1 LKKKKLSEFAPIFNR
16 PLYQY
21 AMVYREGERWIL
33 EAPRIVLEIAMQ
45 DEDVKN
51 FFGDFEGREV
61 KSDVLSSKR
70 YMDLRKTG
78 VLYGEALS
86 FEMTPASFLVSDNN
100 RKAYESSMAA
110 LYQKGI
116 SLLIYG
122 VPGVGKTHLLHA
134 VGWYALNK
142 LLYKVAFFTSS
153 KLIDLIH
160 ESFNEKTTAKMKEIL
175 ADVDLLLIDD
185 FQNFDRKMFNFC
197 IDFVFTIVDKLILL
211 GKRVIVTS
219 DVKSDLW
226 KNIPTR
232 LEQRLTLGGSIP
244 VHPPDEKFV
253 KDFLDI
259 SLKRAGIKIT
269 KDALEVVSNL
279 KFSNVRKLKAFVNFL
294 AARNKPVVTRNDL
307 YYAALEVLGEEGFVD
322 EKEITL
328 GSLWRRVVETFFDPF
343 EAESILRG
351 ERVSGDLNKKL
362 QYTKIAFASV
372 MKERDVSPSEM
383 QRVFNVSRAAVY
395 KWLSKEE
402 ELKGQPI
409 YEAVKAKVEE
419 VVKMYTGGK

>member
-1 LKKKKLSEFAPIFNR
+1 VEKRKLSEISAVFNR
-16 PLYQY
+16 PLYQH
-21 AMVYREGERWIL
+21 ATVYREGERWIL
-33 EAPRIVLEIAMQ
+33 EAPRIVLEMAMQ
-45 DEDVKN
+45 DEDVRR
-51 FFGDFEGREV
+51 FLGDFEGREI
-61 KSDVLSSKR
+61 KPDISLSKKQV
-70 YMDLRKTG
+70 DLRKTG
-78 VLYGEALS
+78 VLYGESLS

-100 RKAYESSMAA
+100 RKAYEGSIAV
-110 LYQKGI
+110 LHQKGT

-122 VPGVGKTHLLHA
+122 IPGVGKTHLLHA

-153 KLIDLIH
+153 KLIDLVH
-160 ESFNEKTTAKMKEIL
+160 ESFNEKTTSRIKDIL
-175 ADVDLLLIDD
+175 SDVDLLLIDD
-185 FQNFDRKMFNFC
+185 FQNFDRKKLTSC
-197 IDFVFTIVDKLILL
+197 LDFVFTVVDKLIIS

-383 QRVFNVSRAAVY
+383 QKVFNVSRAAVY